1 MRITAFMIIIFL
13 ALPIILFFMQY
24 KLCKKKSKWA
34 LILPTI
40 VASFSALVGYYTL
53 ILSAVMFLM
62 YFVNEKL
69 EKEKQSIKSEI
80 EKMNIEDL

>member
-1 MRITAFMIIIFL
+1 MKIMSFILIIIL

-40 VASFSALVGYYTL
+40 VAGFSILVGYYTI
-53 ILSAVMFLM
+53 ILASVMFLM
-62 YFVNEKL
+62 YFVSMHL
-69 EKEKQSIKSEI
+69 EKENENKLSEI
-80 EKMNIEDL
+80 EKMNIKDL